1 MTWDLFFQLFS
12 VVSPFITGYL
22 GYLLALRRLPGEA
35 VKVNVDA
42 AAVASKALVDL
53 ITAMTVEREKAAVER
68 DALEKRIDA
77 MEAEQEIHRI
87 NRDAEIAELKARIQ
101 SDLHDTREL
110 RIEYAEKEKR
120 ITKLE
125 NMVVKQSEY
134 IDNMNTAMKAANIP
148 VPQNGELLRSAHRL
162 RLSIEERER
171 LKAGK

>member
-1 MTWDLFFQLFS
+1 MTWDLFFQLLQIAA
-12 VVSPFITGYL
+12 PFVTGYL
-22 GYLLALRRLPGEA
+22 GYTLALRKLPGEA

-53 ITAMTVEREKAAVER
+53 ITAMTVEREKAALER

-77 MEAEQEIHRI
+77 MEAEQEIHRMA
-87 NRDAEIAELKARIQ
+87 RDAELSELKTRIQ
-101 SDLHDTREL
+101 SDLLDTRQL
-110 RIEYAEKEKR
+110 RVDHAEKEKR
-120 ITKLE
+120 INKLE
-125 NMVVKQSEY
+125 LMIVKQSEY
-134 IDNMNTAMKAANIP
+134 IDAMNTAMKAAGIP